1 MAPGNRHGGATAVL
15 KPDVL
20 ELFAEASDAMKASIQ
35 GSAKDLEDVLGSTK
49 LKQAMA
55 SCSMRLSPHAYSAAS
70 TELKGALK
78 NVLQTQVELRAAA
91 ITVAAEEALA
101 AAGPAG
107 KGARETPQNE
117 RLTCV
122 RECLRKSGN
131 SSRFG

>member
-101 AAGPAG
+101 AARPAG